1 MATIITGSGESNF
14 SNIVYDRYGVVGL
27 NSTFSGFMFTYGLLS
42 FLNMKSEQVLK
53 GLDLFVRYLMGLR
66 FLNFFK
72 AFNLVN
78 LQKHRFHLVT
88 PSPWPLYSSI
98 SAFVLLVS
106 FVSYIHRYEGG
117 GNGILLGFLLLIIS
131 MFVWWRDV
139 IRESTWQGHHTV
151 VVQRGLRMGFALF
164 IVSEVMFF
172 FSIFWAFFHSSLS
185 PAIELGSIW
194 PPIGIEILDPWK
206 VPALNTLILLMSGVT
221 ITLAHHGIIAK
232 TGLTHWGFFFT
243 VILAVFFTALQVF
256 EYINASFDIAD
267 GVYGSTFFMATGFHG
282 FHVFVGTCFITVCW
296 IRYALGHFNSA
307 HHVGFESAAWYWH
320 FVDVVWL
327 FLFLTIYW
335 WGSL

>member
-1 MATIITGSGESNF
+1 METSVSEK
-14 SNIVYDRYGVVGL
+14 
-27 NSTFSGFMFTYGLLS
+27 STEFKSFFYEQYGLLS
-42 FLNMKSEQVLK
+42 LNETLCRTMMLYGLFNYRAYKSTQTSTAY
-53 GLDLFVRYLMGLR
+53 DLFMRFMLGFRFFSYL
-66 FLNFFK
+66 K
-72 AFNLVN
+72 ALTLKH

-98 SAFVLLVS
+98 STFVLLVS
-106 FVSYIHRYEGG
+106 VVSYVHRYEGG
-117 GNGILLGFLLLIIS
+117 GRGIFLGLLLLLVS

-151 VVQRGLRMGFALF
+151 IVQRGLRMGFVLF

-194 PPIGIEILDPWK
+194 PPIGIEVLDPWK
-206 VPALNTLILLMSGVT
+206 IPALNTLILLMSGLT

-232 TGLTHWGFFFT
+232 TGLTHWGFLVT
-243 VILAVFFTALQVF
+243 VVLAVFFTALQVF

-267 GVYGSTFFMATGFHG
+267 GVYGSTFFLATGFHG
-282 FHVFVGTCFITVCW
+282 FHVFIGTCFITVCW

-327 FLFLTIYW
+327 FLFVTIYW
-335 WGSL
+335 WGSF

>member
-1 MATIITGSGESNF
+1 MDFGFSQESNF
-14 SNIVYDRYGVVGL
+14 SNVFYEKFGVLSLNKTLSQDFHLYDL
-27 NSTFSGFMFTYGLLS
+27 FTYNRYKSTSSKRSFDFFLRVLLG
-42 FLNMKSEQVLK
+42 F
-53 GLDLFVRYLMGLR
+53 R
-66 FLNFFK
+66 FLGINDFTK
-72 AFNLVN
+72 LKE

-88 PSPWPLYSSI
+88 PSPWPLYASVSV
-98 SAFVLLVS
+98 FVLLVS
-106 FVSYIHRYEGG
+106 FVSYMHRFEGG
-117 GNGILLGFLLLIIS
+117 GNGIFLGLFLLVIS

-151 VVQRGLRMGFALF
+151 IVQRGLRMGFALF

-194 PPIGIEILDPWK
+194 PPIGIDVLDPWK

-232 TGLTHWGFFFT
+232 TGLTHWGFLAT
-243 VILAVFFTALQVF
+243 IILAVFFTSLQVF

-267 GVYGSTFFMATGFHG
+267 GIYGSTFFLATGFHG
-282 FHVFVGTCFITVCW
+282 FHVFVGTCFIAVCW
-296 IRYALGHFNSA
+296 IRYALGHFNPS

-335 WGSL
+335 WGSF